1 MNISILRL
9 TLTTLAFALA
19 GSLHAEDAAVTAKLA
34 KIPAPAAEALRKAAG
49 SAKIEAVTL
58 EKDGKLTVYEASF
71 TEAGKPAR
79 EVSVT
84 ANGKINAEEETVPL
98 EKVPE
103 SARKAIEAGAK
114 GAKIERVQHIKRA
127 KGGETFEALYVAK
140 GKKTEVEYTT
150 DGKVKPEEK

>member
-1 MNISILRL
+1 MNIPHIRIAAA
-9 TLTTLAFALA
+9 TFALLLITPA
-19 GSLHAEDAAVTAKLA
+19 LAEDAAIAAKLA
-34 KIPAPAAEALRKAAG
+34 KIPAPAAEALKKAAG
-49 SAKIEAVTL
+49 SGKIDAVTL
-58 EKDGKLTVYEASF
+58 EKDGKITVYEVSII
-71 TEAGKPAR
+71 EPGKANR

-84 ANGKINAEEETVPL
+84 ADGKLNAEEETVPL

-103 SARKAIEAGAK
+103 AARKAIEAGAK

-140 GKKTEVEYTT
+140 GKKTEVEYTA